1 MLTHELDLM
10 SLAKFS
16 GQNNT
21 QLNEITRRL
30 INEPSQ
36 DIIRFLRI
44 FDQFLRYI
52 YI

>member
-1 MLTHELDLM
+1 M

-30 INEPSQ
+30 INDPSQ
-36 DIIRFLRI
+36 DIIRFLKI
-44 FDQFLRYI
+44 FDHFLRYI